1 MPNDPERSLLVGVT
15 GGVGSGKST
24 VCECFEQLGRTVLR
38 ADRIAR
44 EVTDND
50 PSVKAAIAESFGAE
64 VIRPDGS
71 LDRKAL
77 AAKAFTDPQAIA
89 ALNAIVHPP
98 VFEAMDRMLENLPAD
113 KKRPYVLIEAALIYE
128 THMDRWLD
136 RVIVVDA
143 PEDVRIQ
150 RVMDRDGC
158 SKDDVL
164 RRMAVQLPTN
174 VKVKQAD
181 FVVVNSNNTADLTAR
196 ISLIDKL
203 LLALPAGE

>member
-1 MPNDPERSLLVGVT
+1 M
-15 GGVGSGKST
+15 
-24 VCECFEQLGRTVLR
+24 
-38 ADRIAR
+38 
-44 EVTDND
+44 
-50 PSVKAAIAESFGAE
+50 
-64 VIRPDGS
+64 
-71 LDRKAL
+71 
-77 AAKAFTDPQAIA
+77 
-89 ALNAIVHPP
+89 
-98 VFEAMDRMLENLPAD
+98 
-113 KKRPYVLIEAALIYE
+113 
-128 THMDRWLD
+128 
-136 RVIVVDA
+136 VDA